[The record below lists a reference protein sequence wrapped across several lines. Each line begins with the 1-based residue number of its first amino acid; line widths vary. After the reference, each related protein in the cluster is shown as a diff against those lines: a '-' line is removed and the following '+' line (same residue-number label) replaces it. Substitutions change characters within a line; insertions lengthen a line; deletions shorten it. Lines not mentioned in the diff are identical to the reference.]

1 MEKRSVWAI
10 LFRMSTESSIMIRT
24 PFDAK
29 TFNGNDEDDQLDAGA
44 WCLGRMGGAWIPVLF
59 AVATPTNAE
68 KIKNKF
74 LESMVEDEDDCQ
86 P

>member
-1 MEKRSVWAI
+1 MEKISVWAI
-10 LFRMSTESSIMIRT
+10 LFRMSTDSSIMIRT
-24 PFDAK
+24 PFKAK
-29 TFNGNDEDDQLDAGA
+29 EFDGNKEDDQLDAGA

>member
-1 MEKRSVWAI
+1 MEKRSVWAL

-44 WCLGRMGGAWIPVLF
+44 WCLGRMGGAWIPALF

-68 KIKNKF
+68 KIRDEF

>member
-1 MEKRSVWAI
+1 MEKISVWAI
-10 LFRMSTESSIMIRT
+10 LFRMSTDSSIMIRT
-24 PFDAK
+24 PFNAK
-29 TFNGNDEDDQLDAGA
+29 EFDGNKEDDQLDAGA

>member
-1 MEKRSVWAI
+1 MEKRSVWAL

-29 TFNGNDEDDQLDAGA
+29 TFNGNDEDDQLDSGA

>member
-1 MEKRSVWAI
+1 MEKRSVWAL